1 MKILLVEDDMALSM
15 GIKYSLENEGY
26 IVESANSYQ
35 SGIEWM
41 NNYITTRTR
50 NKIHGIKNEQE
61 NILGLFDVML
71 PDGNGFALLSEF
83 KEHNIDIPVIF
94 LTALSDEINVVQ
106 GLELG
111 ADDYISKP
119 FRVKELMSRIK
130 AVSRR
135 YEKQSNK
142 NEKTVV
148 DNKNIRYRD
157 IEIDI
162 RKAEVYKIVSEDK
175 ELLELTQNEYKLLI
189 YFINNQGIVLNRN
202 TILEKLFDSR
212 GNFIDD
218 NTLSV
223 YIKRLREKIGDTDKD
238 NPYIKTVRG
247 VGYMME
253 KDNA

>member
-1 MKILLVEDDMALSM
+1 MKILLVEDDLALSM
-15 GIKYSLENEGY
+15 GIKYSLESEGY
-26 IVESANSYQ
+26 VVETVNSY
-35 SGIEWM
+35 SAGIEWM
-41 NNYITTRTR
+41 NNYITVRAR
-50 NKIHGIKNEQE
+50 NKIHGNEALQE
-61 NILGLFDVML
+61 SILGLFDVML
-71 PDGNGFALLSEF
+71 PDGNGFALLGEF
-83 KEHNIDIPVIF
+83 KKHNIDIPVIY
-94 LTALSDEINVVQ
+94 LTALSDEVNVVQ

-111 ADDYISKP
+111 ADDYIAKP

-135 YEKQSNK
+135 YEKQSVASSNTANSK
-142 NEKTVV
+142 N
-148 DNKNIRYRD
+148 NLRYRD
-157 IEIDI
+157 IEVDI
-162 RKAEVYKIVSEDK
+162 RKTEVYKKVNEDK

-238 NPYIKTVRG
+238 KPYIKTVRG